1 SPDPTPMPATT
12 PQRQQAPA
20 ASNLARTARLGGAVL
35 CALVVL
41 LLGAMLWSSHA
52 HEFRHG
58 SASVD
63 NLARAVEQQ
72 LWLGLRD
79 AEDDLHGIAREASP
93 LLAAGADAS
102 ALASVRALLGPT
114 SWHRSFAALALLD
127 AEGRVLAARSTQLE
141 GQSWR
146 VPGARTEDAVDP
158 QRALGPLA

>member
-1 SPDPTPMPATT
+1 RPRSRPCTACAGRGAMGAACCGPGHDFDAHSAMRSGTVRRITGTRGETSFTAPTSPDPSPMPATT

-79 AEDDLHGIAREASP
+79 AEDDL
-93 LLAAGADAS
+93 
-102 ALASVRALLGPT
+102 
-114 SWHRSFAALALLD
+114 
-127 AEGRVLAARSTQLE
+127 
-141 GQSWR
+141 
-146 VPGARTEDAVDP
+146 
-158 QRALGPLA
+158 